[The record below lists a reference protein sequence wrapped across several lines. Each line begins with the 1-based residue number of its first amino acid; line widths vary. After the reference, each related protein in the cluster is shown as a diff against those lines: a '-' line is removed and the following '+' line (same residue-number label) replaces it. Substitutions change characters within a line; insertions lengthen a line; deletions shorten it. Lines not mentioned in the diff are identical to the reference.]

1 MDMKKIFSIFAAVLF
16 AGSMMAADA
25 KVILDFTS
33 GGVIGENAWGFPTGY
48 VKTAATYTSGAYTI
62 GFSATSDGHK
72 AMFNAQKDGENQPT
86 GDTIWTGIIFGKKT
100 GAAIE
105 LPKMNFAVSKIVV
118 RCISSGGST
127 SVKYNI
133 FVGEDAV
140 SAEVTGS
147 NQDHEMEIAKT
158 AQAANTQYVL
168 KLTSDKYN
176 CQISKIEFYEAV
188 EGAPENPVF
197 SLAGGV
203 FTEEQT
209 VTLSCPTEGAD
220 IYYTL
225 DGTDP
230 TAASTKYTAALD
242 IDASVTVKA
251 IAIKNSLESSIVS
264 ATYKIVTLAGE
275 GTNTNPFTVEDVVK
289 LENSKSGPYWVKG
302 YILGSAATGG
312 KKSAT
317 IAKTNLCL
325 GDSATQ
331 VENCIAVELPSGDLR
346 DAINLEDHASYV
358 GQVIWVYGSL
368 EAYFSFFGVKGTSK
382 YSFSVPTAVDQTV
395 ITDKAIKLIE
405 NGQIVIIKNGVRYN
419 ALGIRL

>member
-1 MDMKKIFSIFAAVLF
+1 MKKIFSIFAAVLF

-25 KVILDFTS
+25 KVVLDFTS
-33 GGVIGENAWGFPTGY
+33 GGVIGENSWGFPTDY
-48 VKTAATYTSGAYTI
+48 VKTAATYSKGEYTI
-62 GFSATSDGHK
+62 GFGATSDGHK
-72 AMFNAQKDGENQPT
+72 AMFNAQKDGANQPT

-100 GAAIE
+100 GAALE

-118 RCISSGGST
+118 RCISSGGSA

-140 SAEVTGS
+140 SAEVAGS

-382 YSFSVPTAVDQTV
+382 YSFSVPTAIDQTV